1 MLITL
6 QYPLVSALTP
16 LLLARS
22 LSTRSTL
29 QLHPRALPAATLA
42 AVSSPR
48 RRTAPIICAPCT
60 LPLPLARDSYHV
72 ALALRSPSRVL
83 AAHHTSKPVTPA
95 LVCLRSARADFRSA
109 THQDL
114 NLSTFDAFSTFST
127 LPADLPCLHHCCNII
142 TLAPLTHYSPLSRP
156 PIILRGNTTHPP
168 LHLDYLRPI
177 AESSLANCLDLST

>member
-1 MLITL
+1 VLITL

-72 ALALRSPSRVL
+72 ALALPSPSRVL

-114 NLSTFDAFSTFST
+114 NLSTFDSSCRPVLSASLLQHHHIGATHSLLATISTT
-127 LPADLPCLHHCCNII
+127 N
-142 TLAPLTHYSPLSRP
+142 YSPREHHSPSAASRLSQAHRRVFP
-156 PIILRGNTTHPP
+156 GP
-168 LHLDYLRPI
+168 L
-177 AESSLANCLDLST
+177 S